1 MLTNRH
7 KRQVGKMYIAI
18 IDYKMGNIKSVENSF
33 KKAGARIEVTND
45 PEKIKNASAV
55 ILPGVGAYRE
65 GFNNLK
71 EMDLIKPIYESIEK
85 KPFLGICLGMQLLFE
100 YSLEDGKNNGLGI
113 FKGFVGKIPPG
124 VKIPHIGWNQIE
136 INKESELL
144 KGTKQGENFYFVH
157 SYHVI
162 PEDKSI
168 ISSITD
174 YGTSIVAS
182 IEKDNIFG
190 FQFHPEKSST
200 CGQQLIRNFINL
212 AERKR

>member
-1 MLTNRH
+1 
-7 KRQVGKMYIAI
+7 MYIAI

-33 KKAGARIEVTND
+33 KKAGARIEVTSD

-55 ILPGVGAYRE
+55 ILPGVGAYRDA
-65 GFNNLK
+65 FKNLE
-71 EMDLIKPIYESIEK
+71 EMDLIKPIYESIK
-85 KPFLGICLGMQLLFE
+85 NKPFLGICMGMQLLFE
-100 YSLEDGKNNGLGI
+100 YSFEGGKNKGLGV
-113 FKGFVGKIPPG
+113 FKGFVGRIPPG

-136 INKESELL
+136 IKKKSKLL
-144 KGTKQGENFYFVH
+144 KDIKQGENFYFVH

-174 YGTSIVAS
+174 HGTSIVAS
-182 IEKDNIFG
+182 IEQDNVFG

-200 CGQQLIRNFINL
+200 YGQKLIRNFIDL
-212 AERKR
+212 SEGGR

>member
-1 MLTNRH
+1 
-7 KRQVGKMYIAI
+7 MYIAI

-33 KKAGARIEVTND
+33 KKAGARIEVTSD

-55 ILPGVGAYRE
+55 ILPGVGAYRDA
-65 GFNNLK
+65 FKNLE
-71 EMDLIKPIYESIEK
+71 EMDLIKPIYESIK
-85 KPFLGICLGMQLLFE
+85 NKPFLGICMGMQLLFE
-100 YSLEDGKNNGLGI
+100 YSLEGGKNKGLGV
-113 FKGFVGKIPPG
+113 FKGFVGRIPPG

-136 INKESELL
+136 IKKKSKLL
-144 KGTKQGENFYFVH
+144 KNIKQGENFYFVH

-174 YGTSIVAS
+174 HGTSIVAS
-182 IEKDNIFG
+182 IEQDNVFG

-200 CGQQLIRNFINL
+200 YGQQLIRNFIDL
-212 AERKR
+212 SEGGR

>member
-1 MLTNRH
+1 
-7 KRQVGKMYIAI
+7 MYIAI

-33 KKAGARIEVTND
+33 KKAGARIEVTSD

-55 ILPGVGAYRE
+55 ILPGVGAYRDA
-65 GFNNLK
+65 FKNLE
-71 EMDLIKPIYESIEK
+71 EMDLIKPIYKSIEN
-85 KPFLGICLGMQLLFE
+85 KPFLGICMGMQLLFE
-100 YSLEDGKNNGLGI
+100 YSLEGGKNKGLGV
-113 FKGFVGKIPPG
+113 FKGFVGRIPPG

-136 INKESELL
+136 IKKKSKLF
-144 KGTKQGENFYFVH
+144 KDIKQGENFYFVH

-174 YGTSIVAS
+174 HGTSIVAS
-182 IEKDNIFG
+182 IEQDNVFG

-200 CGQQLIRNFINL
+200 CGQQLIKNFIDL
-212 AERKR
+212 AEGKR

>member
-1 MLTNRH
+1 
-7 KRQVGKMYIAI
+7 MYIAI

-33 KKAGARIEVTND
+33 KKAGARIEVTSD

-55 ILPGVGAYRE
+55 ILPGVGAYRDA
-65 GFNNLK
+65 FKNLK
-71 EMDLIKPIYESIEK
+71 EMDLIKPIYESIEN
-85 KPFLGICLGMQLLFE
+85 KPFLGICMGMQLLFE
-100 YSLEDGKNNGLGI
+100 YSLEGGKNKGLGV
-113 FKGFVGKIPPG
+113 FKGFVGRIPPG

-136 INKESELL
+136 IKKKSKLF
-144 KGTKQGENFYFVH
+144 KDIKQGENFYFVH

-174 YGTSIVAS
+174 HGTSIVAS
-182 IEKDNIFG
+182 IEQDNVFG

-200 CGQQLIRNFINL
+200 CGQQLIRNFIDL
-212 AERKR
+212 AEGER

>member
-1 MLTNRH
+1 
-7 KRQVGKMYIAI
+7 MYIAI

-33 KKAGARIEVTND
+33 KKAGARIEVTSD

-55 ILPGVGAYRE
+55 ILPGVGAYRNA
-65 GFNNLK
+65 FKNLE
-71 EMDLIKPIYESIEK
+71 EMDLIKPIYESIK
-85 KPFLGICLGMQLLFE
+85 NKPFLGICMGMQLLFE
-100 YSLEDGKNNGLGI
+100 YSLEGGKNKGLGV
-113 FKGFVGKIPPG
+113 FKGFVDRIPPG

-136 INKESELL
+136 IKKKSKLL
-144 KGTKQGENFYFVH
+144 KDIKQGENFYFVH

-174 YGTSIVAS
+174 HGTSIVAS
-182 IEKDNIFG
+182 IEQDNVFG

-200 CGQQLIRNFINL
+200 YGQQLIRNFIDL
-212 AERKR
+212 SEGGR

>member
-1 MLTNRH
+1 MLINGH
-7 KRQVGKMYIAI
+7 KGQARKMYIAI

-33 KKAGARIEVTND
+33 KKAGARVEVTSD
-45 PEKIKNASAV
+45 QEKIKDASAV
-55 ILPGVGAYRE
+55 ILPGVGAYRDA
-65 GFNNLK
+65 FSNLK

-85 KPFLGICLGMQLLFE
+85 KPFLGICLGMQLFFE
-100 YSLEDGKNNGLGI
+100 YSLENGKNEGLGI
-113 FKGFVGKIPPG
+113 FKGFVGMIPPG
-124 VKIPHIGWNQIE
+124 VKIPHMGWNQIE
-136 INKESELL
+136 IKKKSKLL
-144 KGTKQGENFYFVH
+144 KNIKQGENFYFVH

-162 PEDKSI
+162 PEDKGI

-200 CGQQLIRNFINL
+200 CGQQLIRNFIKL
-212 AERKR
+212 AEGKR

>member
-1 MLTNRH
+1 
-7 KRQVGKMYIAI
+7 MYIAI

-33 KKAGARIEVTND
+33 KKAGARIEVTSD

-55 ILPGVGAYRE
+55 ILPGVGAYRDA
-65 GFNNLK
+65 FKNLE
-71 EMDLIKPIYESIEK
+71 EMDLIKPIYESIK
-85 KPFLGICLGMQLLFE
+85 NKPFLGICMGMQLLFE
-100 YSLEDGKNNGLGI
+100 YSLEGGKNKGLGV
-113 FKGFVGKIPPG
+113 FKGFVGRIPPG

-136 INKESELL
+136 IKKKSKLL
-144 KGTKQGENFYFVH
+144 KDIKQGENFYFVH

-174 YGTSIVAS
+174 HGTSIVAS
-182 IEKDNIFG
+182 IEQDNVFG

-200 CGQQLIRNFINL
+200 YGQQLIRNFIDL
-212 AERKR
+212 SEGGR

>member
-1 MLTNRH
+1 
-7 KRQVGKMYIAI
+7 MYIAI

-33 KKAGARIEVTND
+33 KKAGARIEVTSD

-55 ILPGVGAYRE
+55 ILPGVGAYRDA
-65 GFNNLK
+65 FKNLK
-71 EMDLIKPIYESIEK
+71 EMDLIKPIYESIK
-85 KPFLGICLGMQLLFE
+85 NRPFLGICMGMQLLFE
-100 YSLEDGKNNGLGI
+100 YSLEGGKNKGLGV
-113 FKGFVGKIPPG
+113 FKGFVGRIPPG

-136 INKESELL
+136 IKKKSKLF
-144 KGTKQGENFYFVH
+144 KDIKQGENFYFVH

-174 YGTSIVAS
+174 HGTSIVAS
-182 IEKDNIFG
+182 IEQDNVFG

-200 CGQQLIRNFINL
+200 CGQQLIRNFIDL
-212 AERKR
+212 AGGER

>member
-1 MLTNRH
+1 
-7 KRQVGKMYIAI
+7 MYIAI

-33 KKAGARIEVTND
+33 KKAGARIEVTSD

-55 ILPGVGAYRE
+55 ILPGVGAYRDA
-65 GFNNLK
+65 FKNLE
-71 EMDLIKPIYESIEK
+71 EMDLIKPIYESIEN
-85 KPFLGICLGMQLLFE
+85 KPFLGICMGMQLLFE
-100 YSLEDGKNNGLGI
+100 YSLEGGKNKGLGV
-113 FKGFVGKIPPG
+113 FKGFVGRIPPG

-136 INKESELL
+136 IKKKSKLL
-144 KGTKQGENFYFVH
+144 KDIKQGENFYFVH

-174 YGTSIVAS
+174 HGTSIVAS
-182 IEKDNIFG
+182 IEQDNVFG

-200 CGQQLIRNFINL
+200 YGQQLIRNFIDL
-212 AERKR
+212 SEGGR